1 MSVSQSQFK
10 ERFSLGWLAPSD
22 EQSSVNPPSS
32 SRAPA
37 SSSAAAPLPPGIEAV
52 LNSVGSQV
60 LLNLKAQPEQ
70 QSTLLKLASATS
82 LRFEALLPVMQY
94 LGGKGYVERAI
105 EDPTG
110 NDTYKITTAGLNPPV
125 TLL

>member
-22 EQSSVNPPSS
+22 EQSSINPPSS

-37 SSSAAAPLPPGIEAV
+37 SSSAAPLPPGIEAV

-60 LLNLKAQPEQ
+60 LTNLKAQPEQ

-94 LGGKGYVERAI
+94 LGGKGFVERAI

-110 NDTYKITTAGLNPPV
+110 NDTYKITAAGLNPPV